1 MADNGFTFD
10 AFLSHSS
17 KDKAIVRRLAE
28 RLRNGGLRVWF
39 DEWEIRPGDSIPRKI
54 DEGLEQSAVLVLCMS
69 ASSLGSDWAAV
80 ESQTFRFTDPL
91 NRDLRF
97 IPLRLDNTEPRASL
111 RQFAYV
117 DWRGGGTDEAYSR
130 LLSACRRQDGRT
142 TPHPRE
148 AVPAPAANAKIH
160 LFRVLE
166 GLNSSVNAVAL
177 SANGEWAVT
186 GTNDSRVLVWD
197 LKSSQSPRT
206 LQDRKGF
213 MDWVY
218 GVAVSAN
225 GERAIS
231 GSQSRELTPNQTQ
244 KRRSRDI
251 QDRQGAL
258 GELLDQDK
266 RERSCYVGRWHLLR
280 F

>member
-148 AVPAPAANAKIH
+148 AVPAPRRMRKSIFSACWKASTARSMRSPSR
-160 LFRVLE
+160 LTAS
-166 GLNSSVNAVAL
+166 GLSPGRTTV
-177 SANGEWAVT
+177 ECWF
-186 GTNDSRVLVWD
+186 GT
-197 LKSSQSPRT
+197 
-206 LQDRKGF
+206 
-213 MDWVY
+213 
-218 GVAVSAN
+218 
-225 GERAIS
+225 
-231 GSQSRELTPNQTQ
+231 
-244 KRRSRDI
+244 
-251 QDRQGAL
+251 
-258 GELLDQDK
+258 
-266 RERSCYVGRWHLLR
+266 
-280 F
+280 